1 MSGLTQRYIS
11 KELVHFVGRGM
22 DAQRQFLLLQK
33 ILSDG
38 WITHPPH
45 NPNISGNLS
54 VNTGVSISAN
64 EMYSPE
70 ITCFADIPVSDLS
83 LHMEK
88 YSPVGL
94 SFSKEFIAE
103 AGGVPVHYLPI
114 DAQVKRVKNVD
125 AEEIHKLTEEHGPEH
140 LIEHLHEAV
149 PKGRHFD
156 EMLREYHELF
166 SIFQK
171 LAQKEDPSPGV
182 SGLFKRVIEL
192 QRFFDFHIFSYFKF
206 FDHRKPDD
214 DPENFYFEREWRI
227 VGNVNFTVDD
237 VKTVFFPRRYS
248 NEFREAFPKYAG
260 QVIFTD

>member
-11 KELVHFVGRGM
+11 KELVHFVGRGIE
-22 DAQRQFLLLQK
+22 AQRQFELLLK

-45 NPNISGNLS
+45 NPKISGNLS
-54 VNTGVSISAN
+54 INAGVSISAN

-83 LHMEK
+83 LHMDK

-114 DAQVKRVKNVD
+114 NAKVKKSKNID
-125 AEEIHKLTEEHGPEH
+125 TDEIRKLIEEHSSDALYERMY
-140 LIEHLHEAV
+140 ETV
-149 PKGRHFD
+149 PKGQHFD
-156 EMLREYHELF
+156 NMLREYHDLF
-166 SIFQK
+166 SIFQD
-171 LAQKEDPSPGV
+171 LAKKEDPSPGV
-182 SGLFKRVIEL
+182 SGLFKRVIDL
-192 QRFFDFHIFSYFKF
+192 QSFFNFHIFSYFKF
-206 FDHRKPDD
+206 FDHRKSDD

-227 VGNVNFTVDD
+227 VGNVNFNMED
-237 VKTVFFPRRYS
+237 VKTVFFPRRHS
-248 NEFREAFPKYAG
+248 SDFREAFPKYSG